1 MLGLGLGLSL
11 GLSLNLLLLLMR
23 VVEMLNVL
31 RGDVLQPEELL
42 HLLVHG
48 RVLLEEH
55 LHLQLEL
62 LPIDGLTADRV
73 LSLSLR
79 AGGHCGS
86 GDVHMLWR

>member
-1 MLGLGLGLSL
+1 MLLLMLL
-11 GLSLNLLLLLMR
+11 LLMLLLLLLLMR

-62 LPIDGLTADRV
+62 LPLDGLTADRV
-73 LSLSLR
+73 LSLSLSLR